1 MAAVPV
7 GYQAFHSLPRKAVTL
22 LCFLL
27 ASAMVMGI
35 SVYVDSYSVH
45 EWNNLI
51 DIGPIAMTVG
61 GDGVEHQIDN
71 IRTLPGV
78 ERAAVLETR
87 HGNLFVGS
95 GYEMR
100 QSWGMLPSP
109 SSEYLDT
116 FMEVFD
122 LEVGRFPNNTSEIAL
137 SRGTYERLEVN
148 IGSIVN
154 LSAGWDEFGPIGTPL
169 TVVGIYKGLDY
180 DPSQQ
185 YYYFYDSVSGIGV
198 LHPDIV
204 WYEWE
209 GGEVHVDIDRTGIT
223 PFDARGSMAYVVSI
237 EESIRALDSTYPS
250 PNRWS
255 RYSVSGYLSSAIASF
270 ISWQFMMRLT
280 QILRSAGV
288 VVLACMVIF
297 LAIRHNINERRF
309 ESNMLISRGAAKAKI
324 ESIEF
329 RETVV
334 LSILSSLVG
343 LGVGAVVS
351 RVAMT
356 ATGFFEFDF
365 SLLWTEPFLLTIESI
380 GMSLFIGIGLPV
392 VTFMVYRSVY
402 STKKSDEDKA
412 SKLAKIAKGLTIIKW
427 DALVATL
434 TSLLLIALYMGGT
447 AVQNDPILAII
458 ISVAPLALF
467 LSVASLAIKSMR
479 RGANLI
485 SRGLQGVVGEIPA
498 TVGIR
503 RIGKEASS
511 AGPAALVLVLAM
523 SLAWTNAVIGA
534 SMPMTKMNHARFAF
548 GADVTFHL
556 DELALPDWD
565 DFIENVTN
573 HELTQAGTLVSVIDL
588 YLSATWGGGVDA
600 VAMNPLE
607 YLKVG
612 YDHFGQPLNESDI
625 GDMLKDLQ
633 LTLAGA
639 IISNDIAVEYEV
651 SVGDTLRAATSVSG
665 ASETMVFTIVGVAE
679 GLSNNLLQT
688 TGHSSG
694 WYLTVGSH
702 TLWVNREYVVSQ
714 IDLEQE
720 ASNVYCVRAIEGTND
735 TILVEDILRSG
746 GDLVVGEDDWASV
759 SDEVS
764 DYLGMATYQMDRAV
778 DTMLTVI
785 MVGIIFG
792 AFTVYAVEGIRARKR
807 EIALLRAMGAS
818 SGLVVKA
825 QGAEMLVLA
834 IVSTGLLMGYGPL
847 MIMNN
852 LLTYRA
858 TSFIFPVPIFAV
870 IPWLTLATI
879 VVFFL
884 VSILVFVL
892 AIAFLSSRVN
902 LSEALNA
909 SWAESGPYGGDV

>member
-7 GYQAFHSLPRKAVTL
+7 GYQAFHSLPRKGVTL

-35 SVYVDSYSVH
+35 SVYVDSYSVY
-45 EWNNLI
+45 EWNSLI
-51 DIGPIAMTVG
+51 DIGPIAMTVSG
-61 GDGVEHQIDN
+61 EGVVNQLDN
-71 IRTLPGV
+71 IRTLPGI

-87 HGNLFVGS
+87 HGELIVGS
-95 GYEMR
+95 DYEQR
-100 QSWGMLPSP
+100 QAWGMLPSP
-109 SSEYLDT
+109 SSDYLST
-116 FMEVFD
+116 FMDVFE
-122 LEVGRFPNNTSEIAL
+122 LEAGRFPNNASEIAL
-137 SRGTYERLEVN
+137 SRGTHERLEVS

-154 LSAGWDEFGPIGTPL
+154 LSMGWDEFGPVMTPL
-169 TVVGIYKGLDY
+169 TVVGTYKGLDY
-180 DPSQQ
+180 NPNQQ

-204 WYEWE
+204 WQEWE
-209 GGEVHVDIDRTGIT
+209 EEEVHVDIDRTSIS
-223 PFDARGSMAYVVSI
+223 PFDARGSLAHVVSI
-237 EESIRALDSTYPS
+237 EESIRTLDPSYPS
-250 PNRWS
+250 PNRYS
-255 RYSVSGYLSSAIASF
+255 RYRVSSYLSSAISSF
-270 ISWQFMMRLT
+270 IIWQLMMRLT
-280 QILRSAGV
+280 QILRATGV

-329 RETVV
+329 RETVI
-334 LSILSSLVG
+334 LSILSSIVG
-343 LGVGAVVS
+343 LGVGAIVS
-351 RVAMT
+351 RLAMT

-365 SLLWTEPFLLTIESI
+365 SRLWTEPFLITIESI
-380 GMSLFIGIGLPV
+380 AMSLIIGAGLPIM
-392 VTFMVYRSVY
+392 TFIVYRSVY
-402 STKKSDEDKA
+402 STKKSDEEKT
-412 SKLAKIAKGLTIIKW
+412 SKLANIVKGLTIIKW

-458 ISVAPLALF
+458 ISIAPLALF
-467 LSVASLAIKSMR
+467 LSVASLAIKGMR
-479 RGANLI
+479 RGANLM
-485 SRGLQGVVGEIPA
+485 SRGFQRIVGEIPA

-534 SMPMTKMNHARFAF
+534 SMPVTKMNHARFAF
-548 GADVTFHL
+548 GADITFHL
-556 DELALPDWD
+556 DEFTLPDWE
-565 DFIENVTN
+565 DFIENVTS
-573 HELTQAGTLVSVIDL
+573 HELTQAGTLVSVAEL
-588 YLSATWGGGVDA
+588 YLSATWGGEVDA
-600 VAMNPLE
+600 VAMDPQE

-612 YDHFGQPLNESDI
+612 YDHFGLPLNESDI

-633 LTLAGA
+633 LTLGGA

-665 ASETMVFTIVGVAE
+665 VSETIVFTIVGVTE
-679 GLSNNLLQT
+679 GLSNNLLKT
-688 TGHSSG
+688 TGHDSW
-694 WYLTVGSH
+694 WYITVGSH
-702 TLWVNREYVVSQ
+702 TLWVNREYVESQ
-714 IDLEQE
+714 IDLEQD
-720 ASNVYCVRAIEGTND
+720 ARNVYCVRAIEGSNN

-746 GDLVVGEDDWASV
+746 GDLVVGDDDWASV
-759 SDEVS
+759 SNEVS
-764 DYLGMATYQMDRAV
+764 DYLGMVSYQMDRAV
-778 DTMLTVI
+778 DTMLTVV

-792 AFTVYAVEGIRARKR
+792 AFMVYAVEGIRARKR

-884 VSILVFVL
+884 ASILVFVL
-892 AIAFLSSRVN
+892 TIAFLSSRVN

>member
-35 SVYVDSYSVH
+35 SVYIDSYSVN
-45 EWNNLI
+45 EWDNLI

-61 GDGVEHQIDN
+61 GDEVENQLDN
-71 IRTLPGV
+71 IRALPGV
-78 ERAAVLETR
+78 ERTAVLETR
-87 HGNLFVGS
+87 HGELSVGS
-95 GYEMR
+95 GYEMLG
-100 QSWGMLPSP
+100 SWGMLPSP
-109 SSEYLDT
+109 TSEYLST
-116 FMEVFD
+116 FMDVFE
-122 LEVGRFPNNTSEIAL
+122 LEVGRFPNNSSEIAL
-137 SRGTYERLEVN
+137 ARSTTEYFEVN

-154 LSAGWDEFGPIGTPL
+154 LTAGWNEFGPTMIPL

-180 DPSQQ
+180 DPGEQ
-185 YYYFYDSVSGIGV
+185 YYYFYGSVSGIGV
-198 LHPDIV
+198 VHPDIV
-204 WYEWE
+204 WDEWE
-209 GGEVHVDIDRTGIT
+209 EKEIHVDIDRTGIT
-223 PFDARGSMAYVVSI
+223 PFDARGSLAYVVSI
-237 EESIRALDSTYPS
+237 EESIRALDPTYPS

-255 RYSVSGYLSSAIASF
+255 RYYVSGQLSNAIMGF
-270 ISWQFMMRLT
+270 MSWQLMMRLT
-280 QILRSAGV
+280 QVLRAAGV
-288 VVLACMVIF
+288 VVLTCMVTF

-329 RETVV
+329 RETVG
-334 LSILSSLVG
+334 LSILSSIVG
-343 LGVGAVVS
+343 LGVGAIVS

-365 SLLWTEPFLLTIESI
+365 SLLWTEPFLITIESI
-380 GMSLFIGIGLPV
+380 ALALVVGAGLPV
-392 VTFMVYRSVY
+392 ITFIIYRSIY
-402 STKKSDEDKA
+402 STRKSEEEQA
-412 SKLAKIAKGLTIIKW
+412 SKLARIAKGLTIIKW
-427 DALVATL
+427 DALVAIL
-434 TSLLLIALYMGGT
+434 TSLLLVALYMGGT

-467 LSVASLAIKSMR
+467 LSVASLAIKGMR

-523 SLAWTNAVIGA
+523 SLAWNNAVIGA

-548 GADVTFHL
+548 GADVTFRL
-556 DELALPDWD
+556 DEFALPDWN

-573 HELTQAGTLVSVIDL
+573 HELTQTGTLVSVARL
-588 YLSATWGGGVDA
+588 YLSATGGRVYA
-600 VAMNPLE
+600 VAMEPLE
-607 YLKVG
+607 YLEVG
-612 YDHFGQPLNESDI
+612 YDQFGRPLNESDI
-625 GDMLKDLQ
+625 SDMLKELQ

-665 ASETMVFTIVGVAE
+665 VSETMVFTIIGIAE
-679 GLSNNLLQT
+679 GLSNNLLQAT
-688 TGHSSG
+688 SHSFFG
-694 WYLTVGSH
+694 YQTVGTE
-702 TLWVNREYVVSQ
+702 TLWINREYVESL
-714 IDLEQE
+714 IDLEQD
-720 ASNVYCVRAIEGTND
+720 ARNVYCVRANDGAND
-735 TILVEDILRSG
+735 TIIVEDTLRSG
-746 GDLVVGEDDWASV
+746 GDLVVGDDWASV
-759 SDEVS
+759 SNEVS
-764 DYLGMATYQMDRAV
+764 EYLGMTAYQMDRAV
-778 DTMLTVI
+778 DTMLTVV

-818 SGLVVKA
+818 SGQVVKA

-834 IVSTGLLMGYGPL
+834 IVSTVLLIGYGPL
-847 MIMNN
+847 MIMNT
-852 LLTYRA
+852 LLTYRV
-858 TSFIFPVPIFAV
+858 TNYVFPVPIFAV
-870 IPWLTLATI
+870 IPWLTLVTI
-879 VVFFL
+879 VAFFL
-884 VSILVFVL
+884 SSILVFVL
-892 AIAFLSSRVN
+892 VIAFLSSRVS

>member
-35 SVYVDSYSVH
+35 SVYVDSYSVN

-51 DIGPIAMTVG
+51 DVGPIAITVHG
-61 GDGVEHQIDN
+61 EGIDSQVEN
-71 IRTLPGV
+71 IRGIPGV
-78 ERAAVLETR
+78 EKAAALTNR
-87 HGNLFVGS
+87 QGSLFVGG
-95 GYEMR
+95 GYDLREW
-100 QSWGMLPSP
+100 WGRLLSP
-109 SSEYLDT
+109 TSEYLNT
-116 FMEVFD
+116 FPEVFN
-122 LEVGRFPNNTSEIAL
+122 LEVGRFPNNASEIAL
-137 SRGTYERLEVN
+137 ARFTYEHLEVD

-154 LSAGWDEFGPIGTPL
+154 LTVEWGEFGPVGRPL
-169 TVVGIYKGLDY
+169 TVVGIYAGSDY
-180 DPSQQ
+180 DPNEP
-185 YYYFYDSVSGIGV
+185 YYYYYDSISGIGV
-198 LHPDIV
+198 VHPDIV
-204 WYEWE
+204 WEEWDE
-209 GGEVHVDIDRTGIT
+209 VEVHVEIDRTSVT
-223 PFDARGSMAYVVSI
+223 PFDARRSLAYVVSI
-237 EESIRALDSTYPS
+237 EESIRALDPTYPS

-255 RYSVSGYLSSAIASF
+255 RYWVSGRLSNAIMGF

-280 QILRSAGV
+280 QVLRAAGI

-309 ESNMLISRGAAKAKI
+309 ESNMLISRGAARAKI

-329 RETVV
+329 RETVG

-365 SLLWTEPFLLTIESI
+365 SLLWTEPFLITIESI
-380 GMSLFIGIGLPV
+380 GISVVIGIGLPII
-392 VTFMVYRSVY
+392 TFIVYRSVY
-402 STKKSDEDKA
+402 STRKSEEDKA
-412 SKLAKIAKGLTIIKW
+412 SKLARIAKGLTIIKW
-427 DALVATL
+427 DALVAIL
-434 TSLLLIALYMGGT
+434 TSLLLVALYMGGT
-447 AVQNDPILAII
+447 AVQNDPILSLVL
-458 ISVAPLALF
+458 SVAPLALF
-467 LSVASLAIKSMR
+467 LSVASLAIKGLR
-479 RGANLI
+479 RGADLI
-485 SRGLQGVVGEIPA
+485 SRGLQRIVGEIPA
-498 TVGIR
+498 MVGIR

-523 SLAWTNAVIGA
+523 SLAWNNAVIGA
-534 SMPMTKMNHARFAF
+534 SMPLTKMNHARFAF

-556 DELALPDWD
+556 DEFALPDWD
-565 DFIENVTN
+565 DFIENITN
-573 HELTQAGTLVSVIDL
+573 HELTQTGTLVSVAEL
-588 YLSATWGGGVDA
+588 YLSATWGGEVDA

-607 YLKVG
+607 YLEVG
-612 YDHFGQPLNESDI
+612 YDQFGQPLNESDI
-625 GDMLKDLQ
+625 SDMLKELQ

-665 ASETMVFTIVGVAE
+665 VSETMVFTIVGVAE

-688 TGHSSG
+688 TGHDY
-694 WYLTVGSH
+694 WRYLAVGTE
-702 TLWVNREYVVSQ
+702 TLWVNREYVESQ
-714 IDLEQE
+714 IDLEQD
-720 ASNVYCVRAIEGTND
+720 ASNVYCVRAIEGAND
-735 TILVEDILRSG
+735 TILVEDVLQSG
-746 GDLVVGEDDWASV
+746 GDLVVGDDWASV
-759 SDEVS
+759 SNEVS
-764 DYLGMATYQMDRAV
+764 EYLGMTTYQMDRAV
-778 DTMLTVI
+778 DTMLTVVMI
-785 MVGIIFG
+785 GIIFG
-792 AFTVYAVEGIRARKR
+792 AFTIYAVEGIRARKR

-847 MIMNN
+847 MIANT

-858 TSFIFPVPIFAV
+858 TYFIFPIPIFAV
-870 IPWLTLATI
+870 IPWLTLLTI

-884 VSILVFVL
+884 VSILAFVL
-892 AIAFLSSRVN
+892 AIAFLSSRVC

>member
-35 SVYVDSYSVH
+35 SVYVDSYSVN
-45 EWNNLI
+45 EWNSLT

-61 GDGVEHQIDN
+61 GEGVENQLEN
-71 IRTLPGV
+71 IRGIPGV
-78 ERAAVLETR
+78 EKAAALTYR
-87 HGNLFVGS
+87 HGKLFVGAD
-95 GYEMR
+95 YDLREW
-100 QSWGMLPSP
+100 WGMLPSLT
-109 SSEYLDT
+109 SDYLNT
-116 FMEVFD
+116 FPDVFN
-122 LEVGRFPNNTSEIAL
+122 LQVGRFPNNASEITLA
-137 SRGTYERLEVN
+137 RFTYEHLEVDV
-148 IGSIVN
+148 GSIVN
-154 LSAGWDEFGPIGTPL
+154 LSTGWDEFGPVGNPL
-169 TVVGIYKGLDY
+169 TVVGIYGSGDY
-180 DPSQQ
+180 DPSESN
-185 YYYFYDSVSGIGV
+185 YYDREYGIGV
-198 LHPDIV
+198 VHPDIV
-204 WYEWE
+204 WEEWE
-209 GGEVHVDIDRTGIT
+209 EVEVHVEIDRTSIT
-223 PFDARGSMAYVVSI
+223 PFDARGSLAHVVSI
-237 EESIRALDSTYPS
+237 EESIRALDPSYPS
-250 PNRWS
+250 PNQWS
-255 RYSVSGYLSSAIASF
+255 RYYVRAYLSYSIMNF
-270 ISWQFMMRLT
+270 MSWQFGMRLT
-280 QILRSAGV
+280 QILRAAGV

-329 RETVV
+329 REIAG
-334 LSILSSLVG
+334 LSILSSIVG
-343 LGVGAVVS
+343 LGVGAVAS
-351 RVAMT
+351 RLAMT
-356 ATGFFEFDF
+356 VTGFFEFDF
-365 SLLWTEPFLLTIESI
+365 SLLWTEPFLITIESI
-380 GMSLFIGIGLPV
+380 MMSIVIGAGIPICTFIA
-392 VTFMVYRSVY
+392 YRWIY
-402 STKKSDEDKA
+402 STRKSEEDEA

-427 DALVATL
+427 DALIAIL
-434 TSLLLIALYMGGT
+434 TSLLLVALYMGGT
-447 AVQNDPILAII
+447 AVQNDPILALVL
-458 ISVAPLALF
+458 SVAPLALF
-467 LSVASLAIKSMR
+467 LSIASLSIKGMR
-479 RGANLI
+479 RGADLI
-485 SRGLQGVVGEIPA
+485 SRRFHRVVGEIPA

-523 SLAWTNAVIGA
+523 SLAWNSAVIGA
-534 SMPMTKMNHARFAF
+534 SMPLTKRNHARFAF
-548 GADVTFHL
+548 GADATFHL
-556 DELALPDWD
+556 DKFALPDWD

-573 HELTQAGTLVSVIDL
+573 HELTQAGALVSVAAL
-588 YLSATWGGGVDA
+588 HLSATWGGEVDA

-607 YLKVG
+607 YLEVG

-665 ASETMVFTIVGVAE
+665 AAEIMVFTIVGVAE

-688 TGHSSG
+688 TSDGFW
-694 WYLTVGSH
+694 WYLPVGSQ
-702 TLWVNREYVVSQ
+702 TLWVNREYVESQ
-714 IDLEQE
+714 IDLEQD
-720 ASNVYCVRAIEGTND
+720 ASNVYCIRAIEGAND
-735 TILVEDILRSG
+735 TILVEDVLSSG
-746 GDLVVGEDDWASV
+746 GDLVVGENWASV
-759 SDEVS
+759 SNEVS
-764 DYLGMATYQMDRAV
+764 DYLEMTTYQMDRAV
-778 DTMLTVI
+778 DTMLTVVMI
-785 MVGIIFG
+785 GIIFG

-834 IVSTGLLMGYGPL
+834 IISTGLLMGYGPL

-858 TSFIFPVPIFAV
+858 TTLIFPVPIFAV
-870 IPWLTLATI
+870 IPWFTLAAI
-879 VVFFL
+879 VAFFL
-884 VSILVFVL
+884 ASILVFVL
-892 AIAFLSSRVN
+892 AIAFLSSRVH